1 MAERLD
7 LEKNV
12 YNKAQYIK
20 TINTSFNELGVTTI
34 TEELEVQPTVEEF
47 FVLYNSLFYDIPA
60 LGETNSHQ
68 FLVRTSGEYI
78 NFDEAQGEIE
88 ALQAEIAQLRSDLLK
103 AQMENI
109 KTTVGESQDEQSNV
123 ALDVLERELESASD
137 NLIEASNTLANNTQ
151 TSTNQPASS
160 GGGSG
165 GTMFLNTGSN
175 VQNVNKQTIVT
186 PIVDQDPVIR
196 QVSRSIMA

>member
-165 GTMFLNTGSN
+165 GTSAGGGSSAGGSTGGGGGGGY
-175 VQNVNKQTIVT
+175 
-186 PIVDQDPVIR
+186 
-196 QVSRSIMA
+196 